1 MRLIDAEKL
10 FEDLF
15 VNNGKLCP
23 DKDVDNFPITINVK
37 DVKKAI
43 SKQPTACDVDAV
55 VSELGKASCIARPV
69 GWSAKKEIVELK
81 TAIEIVKGGGVFTC
95 CGDCVHY
102 DRKKHKCKCGHDKES
117 NAQEHFYDDCTTMDD
132 LEKYEKMAYSK
143 AVDDMVNTLIRNS
156 RTEEID
162 GNICLIVTDKR
173 IKLIAEQLKEGAGE

>member
-1 MRLIDAEKL
+1 MRLIDADEL
-10 FEDLF
+10 QRHFERVKEESASL
-15 VNNGKLCP
+15 
-23 DKDVDNFPITINVK
+23 VDMAHIIGFQSVI
-37 DVKKAI
+37 DA
-43 SKQPTACDVDAV
+43 QPTVYNVDAV

-173 IKLIAEQLKEGAGE
+173 IKLLQSS